1 MICKEFPAWS
11 PRENNFLKIFPPSH
25 LPCAA
30 GKAGP
35 VHPHKRLDLLGRAC
49 SHCSSLNLSHVL
61 DALFFEAC
69 FSSVARDGKV
79 SMKQLKFLLSLVG
92 SDSEYQRDQ
101 ALQAES
107 AAKRFGVALQIVYAQ
122 RDAITQS
129 QQLLNVIQS
138 KAADKP
144 DAIIFEPVSETG
156 LPQVARAAVEAGIG
170 WCTLNLR
177 PAYLA
182 ELRTA
187 RSSIAFGI
195 GADHLE
201 IGRIQGRQLAQM
213 LPRGGEVLLIQGPS
227 DNAAARQRS
236 QGLQETKPGNIN
248 LRQLKSKWT
257 EERAYQS
264 VASFLALST
273 SHEGN
278 IQCIIAHNDPM
289 AVGAKRAFAELTAGQ
304 EQTRW
309 LSLPFLGC
317 DGLPE
322 SGKAWVPARKLT
334 ATVIVPANA
343 PLAIEI
349 FVDALKT
356 GKRPQEYSLTVSRSF
371 PDISLLQ
378 EVERS

>member
-1 MICKEFPAWS
+1 M
-11 PRENNFLKIFPPSH
+11 
-25 LPCAA
+25 
-30 GKAGP
+30 
-35 VHPHKRLDLLGRAC
+35 
-49 SHCSSLNLSHVL
+49 
-61 DALFFEAC
+61 
-69 FSSVARDGKV
+69 
-79 SMKQLKFLLSLVG
+79 SMKQLTFLLSLVG

-101 ALQAES
+101 ALQAEK
-107 AAKRFGVALQIVYAQ
+107 AAKRFGVALQIIYAQ

-138 KAADKP
+138 KSADKP

-182 ELRTA
+182 ELRTSGA
-187 RSSIAFGI
+187 SIAFGI

-213 LPRGGEVLLIQGPS
+213 LPRGGEALLIQGPS
-227 DNAAARQRS
+227 DNTAARQRT
-236 QGLQETKPGNIN
+236 QGMQETKPHNIN
-248 LRQLKSKWT
+248 LRQLKGKWT
-257 EERAYQS
+257 EESAYQC

-273 SHEGN
+273 SHDGN
-278 IQCIIAHNDPM
+278 IQCIVAHNDPM
-289 AVGAKRAFAELTAGQ
+289 AVGAKRGFAERTAGQ
-304 EQTRW
+304 EQARW

-343 PLAIEI
+343 PLAIET
-349 FVDALKT
+349 FVNAFTT

-371 PDISLLQ
+371 PDIPLLK
-378 EVERS
+378 EVGRS

>member
-1 MICKEFPAWS
+1 M
-11 PRENNFLKIFPPSH
+11 
-25 LPCAA
+25 
-30 GKAGP
+30 
-35 VHPHKRLDLLGRAC
+35 
-49 SHCSSLNLSHVL
+49 
-61 DALFFEAC
+61 
-69 FSSVARDGKV
+69 
-79 SMKQLKFLLSLVG
+79 SMKQLTFLLSLVG

-101 ALQAES
+101 ALQAEK

-138 KAADKP
+138 KSADKP

-182 ELRTA
+182 ELRTSGA
-187 RSSIAFGI
+187 SIAFGI

-213 LPRGGEVLLIQGPS
+213 LPRGGEALLIQGPS
-227 DNAAARQRS
+227 DNTAARQRT
-236 QGLQETKPGNIN
+236 QGMQETKPHNIN
-248 LRQLKSKWT
+248 LRQLKGKWT
-257 EERAYQS
+257 EESAYQC

-273 SHEGN
+273 SHDGN
-278 IQCIIAHNDPM
+278 IQCIVAHNDPM
-289 AVGAKRAFAELTAGQ
+289 AVGAKRGFAERTAGQ
-304 EQTRW
+304 EQARW

-343 PLAIEI
+343 PLAIET
-349 FVDALKT
+349 FVNALTT
-356 GKRPQEYSLTVSRSF
+356 GKRPQEYSLTVSKSF
-371 PDISLLQ
+371 PDIPLLK
-378 EVERS
+378 EVGRS

>member
-1 MICKEFPAWS
+1 
-11 PRENNFLKIFPPSH
+11 
-25 LPCAA
+25 
-30 GKAGP
+30 
-35 VHPHKRLDLLGRAC
+35 
-49 SHCSSLNLSHVL
+49 
-61 DALFFEAC
+61 
-69 FSSVARDGKV
+69 V
-79 SMKQLKFLLSLVG
+79 SMKQLTFLLSLVG

-101 ALQAES
+101 ALQAEK
-107 AAKRFGVALQIVYAQ
+107 AAKRFGVALQIIYAQ

-138 KAADKP
+138 KSADKP

-182 ELRTA
+182 ELRTSGA
-187 RSSIAFGI
+187 SIAFGI

-213 LPRGGEVLLIQGPS
+213 LPRGGEALLIQGPS
-227 DNAAARQRS
+227 DNTAARQRT
-236 QGLQETKPGNIN
+236 QGMQETKPHNIN
-248 LRQLKSKWT
+248 LRQLKGKWT
-257 EERAYQS
+257 EESAYQC

-273 SHEGN
+273 SHDGN
-278 IQCIIAHNDPM
+278 IQCIVAHNDPM
-289 AVGAKRAFAELTAGQ
+289 AVGAKRGFAERTAGQ
-304 EQTRW
+304 EQARW

-343 PLAIEI
+343 PLAIET
-349 FVDALKT
+349 FVNAFTT
-356 GKRPQEYSLTVSRSF
+356 GKRPQEYSLTVSKSF
-371 PDISLLQ
+371 PDIPLLK
-378 EVERS
+378 EVGRS